1 MATAFTITTAS
12 TTVPLDRARTGE
24 ATFAVTNSAGR
35 PLRGRAKVHVGAPEV
50 AGYFSIDGE
59 AERPFDVN
67 ATEQY
72 RVRIAV
78 PPDAPA
84 GDITFTV
91 TVLDQ
96 EAPDDFHGQGPMVSV
111 VVPGAPAP
119 TPKVAAGYLV
129 TFAGTVAGA
138 VSCGAAGLLI
148 GVLVVWLFSLFGS
161 SPGGLS
167 EFIGEA
173 IGLLL
178 LVALLLLLGLWL
190 GGAAGSWMALRL
202 RRYPGP
208 LPTAAMVL
216 ALLPVWGVVTAW
228 LLLRG
233 DPGSFRVVLFFAVTL
248 GLPPLAARAV
258 YLWRSK
264 RPVLPALPRLPKL
277 PKLPRLPR
285 FIKRSG

>member
-12 TTVPLDRARTGE
+12 TTVQLDRARTGE

-35 PLRGRAKVHVGAPEV
+35 PLRGRAKVVVSSPEV

-59 AERPFDVN
+59 AERPFDSN

-72 RVRIAV
+72 RVRIGV
-78 PPDAPA
+78 PPSAPESTY
-84 GDITFTV
+84 IFTLA
-91 TVLDQ
+91 VLD
-96 EAPDDFHGQGPMVSV
+96 ERDPDDFHGQGPMVSV

-119 TPKVAAGYLV
+119 TPRAAAGYLV
-129 TFAGTVAGA
+129 TLAGTVAGA
-138 VSCGAAGLLI
+138 VACGAAGLLVG
-148 GVLVVWLFSLFGS
+148 GVVAWLFSRFGS
-161 SPGGLS
+161 SSGSLS
-167 EFIGEA
+167 ETIGDA
-173 IGLLL
+173 IGLLI
-178 LVALLLLLGLWL
+178 LVALLVILGVWL

-208 LPTAAMVL
+208 VPTAAMLLV
-216 ALLPVWGVVTAW
+216 LLPIWGVVTAW

-258 YLWRSK
+258 YLWRSG
-264 RPVLPALPRLPKL
+264 RPVLPVLPKL
-277 PKLPRLPR
+277 PKLPKLA
-285 FIKRSG
+285 KRSG